1 MKNNK
6 NYTIRFRIWID
17 ETTGPYLGIGRILLL
32 ENIKTTG
39 SITQAARKLKMSY
52 RKAWQLVEDMNRR
65 AQKPLVEK
73 TLGGAGGGG
82 ASLTQQGIQA
92 IISFYEL
99 EQKTLNYIKEESS
112 KIKF

>member
-82 ASLTQQGIQA
+82 ASLTQHGIQT

-99 EQKTLNYIKEESS
+99 EQKTLKYIKEESS
-112 KIKF
+112 KFKF